1 MISKFM
7 CNTPFRGIRAS
18 QEGRAEIRATTSQ
31 RGSKPPDGQ
40 IPKCRFPEDFG
51 TGHSTSGVS
60 PVCYEMN
67 PSSSSSKKWESRQVD
82 GIRNGLVLKHRQI
95 VYLGKLTVAH
105 PRSIKTIQNAE
116 KRRNN
121 RLPPY
126 ESCDF
131 T

>member
-1 MISKFM
+1 M
-7 CNTPFRGIRAS
+7 
-18 QEGRAEIRATTSQ
+18 TS
-31 RGSKPPDGQ
+31 DDQ

-51 TGHSTSGVS
+51 TGHSNSGVS
-60 PVCYEMN
+60 PVCYEMS
-67 PSSSSSKKWESRQVD
+67 PSSSSSKTCESRQVD

-95 VYLGKLTVAH
+95 EYLGKLTVAH

-131 T
+131 I